1 MQRRNLGGA
10 DHENPLAVLHDF
22 KRIAFK
28 IAGQIETDS
37 LVVAPHEVD
46 QRADLDGFDA
56 EIRIAAAGMQNVQGL
71 NRSDQLRPEV
81 LVDAERV
88 FDHIDHRVF
97 VLEFQH
103 EAHHAAV
110 QIEIRKQ
117 HVHVG
122 PAGHGGADI
131 QRDGRGSNS
140 GLRRKER
147 ENLRGRFHRWRFALD
162 ERLNGREGLD
172 DSIKLERIDQKLTDA
187 DPHGFTQQLSLN
199 LMMDRDDLDS
209 LGFGLQE
216 FHDLLSFVQYFEAKK
231 DSFGGMRAK
240 RTDQVNGVGGRL
252 EPRRQLRVRANNNA
266 AQHFLL
272 LILYISLRILSGPD
286 NAISY

>member
-88 FDHIDHRVF
+88 FDRIDHRVF
-97 VLEFQH
+97 VLEFNMKRIMPMFRSKS
-103 EAHHAAV
+103 ESNTCMLGRRAMAALTFSAMV
-110 QIEIRKQ
+110 E
-117 HVHVG
+117 VPT
-122 PAGHGGADI
+122 PAL
-131 QRDGRGSNS
+131 DGRNAKICEVDSIAG
-140 GLRRKER
+140 GLRSMSDLMVER
-147 ENLRGRFHRWRFALD
+147 DSTTASSS
-162 ERLNGREGLD
+162 NGSTRN
-172 DSIKLERIDQKLTDA
+172 S
-187 DPHGFTQQLSLN
+187 
-199 LMMDRDDLDS
+199 
-209 LGFGLQE
+209 
-216 FHDLLSFVQYFEAKK
+216 
-231 DSFGGMRAK
+231 
-240 RTDQVNGVGGRL
+240 RTPTRMVSRSN
-252 EPRRQLRVRANNNA
+252 
-266 AQHFLL
+266 
-272 LILYISLRILSGPD
+272 
-286 NAISY
+286 